1 VTGSIFALSSGRPP
15 AGIAVIRI
23 SGSQAKQALEALAGR
38 IPPPR
43 TVSLALLTDPRDG
56 SAIDRGLI
64 LWLPGPSTVT
74 GEDMAELHCHG
85 GRAVIAAVEDAL
97 SHIDGLRRAEAGEF
111 TRRAFENGRMDLNAV
126 EGLSDLLAAETQT
139 QRRSALFM
147 AEGHFS
153 GKIAGWRTR
162 LLQLS
167 AMVEA
172 ALDFSDE
179 DDVPADGIE
188 ADIAARMATLRNEVA
203 LALAAPSAERLR
215 DGIRLVLAGPPN
227 AGKSTLLN
235 ALAGRE
241 AAIVS
246 NVAGTT
252 RDRIEVP
259 AAIGG
264 IAFLLTDTAGLRS
277 ETNDPVEAIGIGRAK
292 AALDA
297 ADLILWLGEA
307 HDLPRADAILVA
319 AQADRMRADR
329 PGVPLSAVTGEGMDR
344 LVALLLERAS
354 MLVPGTQ
361 DYALHDR
368 QRRHIGR
375 IAAHLD
381 AAIGHYV
388 NMLLVAEELRLARGV
403 VDELTGLAGTEDML
417 DQLFSGFCI
426 GK

>member
-1 VTGSIFALSSGRPP
+1 
-15 AGIAVIRI
+15 
-23 SGSQAKQALEALAGR
+23 
-38 IPPPR
+38 
-43 TVSLALLTDPRDG
+43 
-56 SAIDRGLI
+56 
-64 LWLPGPSTVT
+64 
-74 GEDMAELHCHG
+74 
-85 GRAVIAAVEDAL
+85 
-97 SHIDGLRRAEAGEF
+97 
-111 TRRAFENGRMDLNAV
+111 
-126 EGLSDLLAAETQT
+126 
-139 QRRSALFM
+139 M